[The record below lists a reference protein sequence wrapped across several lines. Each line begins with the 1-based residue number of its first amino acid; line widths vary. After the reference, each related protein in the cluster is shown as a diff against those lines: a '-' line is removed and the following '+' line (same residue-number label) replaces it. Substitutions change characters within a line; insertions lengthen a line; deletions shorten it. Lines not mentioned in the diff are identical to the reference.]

1 MFYIYIL
8 KSNKDG
14 SYYTGCTD
22 NITRRLSEHNMGK
35 VKSTKV
41 YKPWLLQYTEKY
53 NTLSEARCREKQ
65 IKNWKSRAAIERLLK
80 KL

>member
-1 MFYIYIL
+1 
-8 KSNKDG
+8 
-14 SYYTGCTD
+14 
-22 NITRRLSEHNMGK
+22 MGK